1 MTYPFYFQIVL
12 IDEGTSNLD
21 RDSELAIQI
30 ALKNSFKTSTVFV
43 VAHRLNGL
51 QHTDRIIVISD
62 GTIVETGEFWDLAKD
77 ESTIFYKMLAEQ
89 QK

>member
-1 MTYPFYFQIVL
+1 M

-30 ALKNSFKTSTVFV
+30 ALKNAFKTSTVLV

-51 QHTDRIIVISD
+51 QHTDRIIVISN
-62 GTIVETGEFWDLAKD
+62 GSIVESGEFWNLAKD

>member
-1 MTYPFYFQIVL
+1 M

-30 ALKNSFKTSTVFV
+30 ALKNAFKTSTVLV

-62 GTIVETGEFWDLAKD
+62 GSIVESGEFWNLAKD

>member
-1 MTYPFYFQIVL
+1 MNFQIVL

-30 ALKNSFKTSTVFV
+30 ALRNAFKTSTILVI
-43 VAHRLNGL
+43 AHRLNGL
-51 QHTDRIIVISD
+51 QHTDRIIVIRDGEIAESD
-62 GTIVETGEFWDLAKD
+62 GFWDLAKD
-77 ESTIFYKMLAEQ
+77 ESTIFAGMLAEQ

>member
-1 MTYPFYFQIVL
+1 M

-30 ALKNSFKTSTVFV
+30 ALKNAFKTSTVLV

-51 QHTDRIIVISD
+51 QHTDRIIVIRD
-62 GTIVETGEFWDLAKD
+62 GGIVESGEFWDLAKD

-89 QK
+89 QN